1 MLVNKNLKTM
11 ENMKTKTF
19 FTLIVLV
26 PAICMISGCGSK
38 NKPAGTDK
46 KAATEIAEA
55 QAEES
60 ETTEPD
66 PGGKGKPLG
75 VKSGIIEY
83 SYSGDKT
90 GKSTQY
96 FDDYGVKSAVYAEIV
111 QQGEESKG
119 WSLTLGEDQYMWD
132 LNSSQGMKT
141 KNPMVKQMMELSG
154 GDIIEYMAGMYEQMG
169 MTKSGTEM
177 YQGKQCTVFKGDMG
191 KVLIWK
197 GLMMMMEMKIGDM
210 VSRQEVTSIKTNV
223 NVDGKYFRI
232 PDNIAF
238 NEIPGF

>member
-1 MLVNKNLKTM
+1 MRTSA
-11 ENMKTKTF
+11 F

-26 PAICMISGCGSK
+26 PAICLMSGCRSK
-38 NKPAGTDK
+38 NKPAGTDN
-46 KAATEIAEA
+46 KAATEMAEA
-55 QAEES
+55 QAEEP
-60 ETTEPD
+60 ETNEPD
-66 PGGKGKPLG
+66 AGSKGKPLG
-75 VKSGIIEY
+75 VRSGIIEY

-154 GDIIEYMAGMYEQMG
+154 GDILEYMAGMYEQMG

-177 YQGKQCTVFKGDMG
+177 FQGKQCTVFKGDMG

-232 PDNIAF
+232 PDNITF

>member
-1 MLVNKNLKTM
+1 MRTS
-11 ENMKTKTF
+11 TF

-26 PAICMISGCGSK
+26 PAICLMSGCRSK
-38 NKPAGTDK
+38 NKPAGSDN
-46 KAATEIAEA
+46 KAATEMAEA
-55 QAEES
+55 QAEEP
-60 ETTEPD
+60 ETNEPD
-66 PGGKGKPLG
+66 AGSKGKPLG
-75 VKSGIIEY
+75 VRSGIIEY

-141 KNPMVKQMMELSG
+141 KNPMVKQMMEVSG
-154 GDIIEYMAGMYEQMG
+154 GDILEYMAGMYEQMG

-177 YQGKQCTVFKGDMG
+177 FQGKQCTVFKGDMG

-197 GLMMMMEMKIGDM
+197 GIMMKMEMNIGTM

-223 NVDGKYFRI
+223 NVDSKYFRT
-232 PDNIAF
+232 PDNITF